1 MVVYLLCL
9 CLRVYTHTHTHTH
22 THRAKRN
29 EIEKPKTT
37 QKATLKQ
44 GFCSLVPW
52 DVYMLGTKDH
62 RWGGHQGSVL
72 GHITSDCV
80 TLSSIELLPAARVAP
95 LVLVL
100 PPYLPKIL
108 VGGHLVLTIAIWF
121 MTKVP

>member
-1 MVVYLLCL
+1 MHVLACVYT
-9 CLRVYTHTHTHTH
+9 YTHTHTHT
-22 THRAKRN
+22 AKRN
-29 EIEKPKTT
+29 EIEKTKAT

-108 VGGHLVLTIAIWF
+108 VGGHLVLTMAIWF

>member
-1 MVVYLLCL
+1 MLVPAC
-9 CLRVYTHTHTHTH
+9 VYTHTHTHTH